1 MACIGCLP
9 LWLPCRRKASY
20 CPWQGAWNEVYGGYG
35 AYTKSTAHRR
45 GNSLDD
51 MDIGSIEDTRGQQI
65 EHGARVGM
73 EIAQLTSWSSLNIF
87 HHFSSWSQRGPRFYG
102 WPFWF
107 ISFWETWDDLGNP
120 WPWSKAPADPR
131 GRRSDLSQHKA
142 VTIFDVTRWP
152 GRAACGAKSL
162 PCTAW
167 SWCPCW
173 FWCGHTEF
181 SVMLVDVGWCWL
193 LTDTFVLLW
202 HTWSILS
209 HQSRGSFS
217 CRGIDL
223 SDQGQ
228 ESKGS
233 FGSRGSAWCHP
244 QPSGSYRWLMTSTVS
259 VKELQL
265 TRPARPKGKYL
276 KYLCVFALSQRWGA
290 LGASVENI
298 FEWLLLQAQQ

>member
-181 SVMLVDVGWCWL
+181 SVMLVDVGWCWQTPL
-193 LTDTFVLLW
+193 Y
-202 HTWSILS
+202 
-209 HQSRGSFS
+209 
-217 CRGIDL
+217 
-223 SDQGQ
+223 
-228 ESKGS
+228 S
-233 FGSRGSAWCHP
+233 FGILLHVIHFITPIERLFFLSWYRLVRPRARKQRIVWI
-244 QPSGSYRWLMTSTVS
+244 SGISLVS
-259 VKELQL
+259 PTAVRLISL
-265 TRPARPKGKYL
+265 THDIDRFR
-276 KYLCVFALSQRWGA
+276 
-290 LGASVENI
+290 
-298 FEWLLLQAQQ
+298 